1 MNSDS
6 PRFRFGQ
13 LCLRSHQADRE
24 GGAGPPGEGVCVRTG
39 IIKYV
44 KCLKFTSCT
53 VLCQV

>member
-24 GGAGPPGEGVCVRTG
+24 GGAGPPGEGVCTG
-39 IIKYV
+39 RINLIG
-44 KCLKFTSCT
+44 T
-53 VLCQV
+53 